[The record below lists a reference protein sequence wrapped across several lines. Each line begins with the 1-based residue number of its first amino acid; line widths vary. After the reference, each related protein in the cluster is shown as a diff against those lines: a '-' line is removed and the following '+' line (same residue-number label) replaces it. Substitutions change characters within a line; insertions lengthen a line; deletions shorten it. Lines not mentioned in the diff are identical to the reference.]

1 MSPLWPSV
9 STVCAASLVA
19 WTEDKLQELVKL
31 ILADEEYDDIGHGS
45 DGGLFTIF
53 PYLENHVS
61 IRKVLDR
68 EDDDTEGSLV
78 DFIEDDLGEREG
90 KHDSDSEV
98 ESEESDPES
107 ESEDEEEE
115 EDDDDSKDFEEEK
128 DSEDNED
135 VEAEFDMDSE
145 DDCVCIEDEDESD
158 DDVRKKKEKKA
169 NKENPPK
176 RRKVIV
182 ISSDSD

>member
-1 MSPLWPSV
+1 M
-9 STVCAASLVA
+9 VA

-68 EDDDTEGSLV
+68 EEDDTEGSLV
-78 DFIEDDLGEREG
+78 DFIEDDLGERKG

-98 ESEESDPES
+98 ESGESDSES
-107 ESEDEEEE
+107 ESEE
-115 EDDDDSKDFEEEK
+115 EDNSKDFEEE
-128 DSEDNED
+128 DSEDSED
-135 VEAEFDMDSE
+135 LEDELDMDSE
-145 DDCVCIEDEDESD
+145 DSCVCIEDEDEDESD
-158 DDVRKKKEKKA
+158 DNASKKEKKA

>member
-1 MSPLWPSV
+1 MSPLWLSV
-9 STVCAASLVA
+9 SIVCAASLVA

-98 ESEESDPES
+98 ESEE
-107 ESEDEEEE
+107 
-115 EDDDDSKDFEEEK
+115 DDDDSKDFEEEK